1 MNQIPKT
8 SDNILT
14 NLEPALPSSAAL
26 CRGPS
31 IQPKLSLPSLPSI
44 LRYAY
49 QGNIYRN

>member
-1 MNQIPKT
+1 MTRIPKT

-14 NLEPALPSSAAL
+14 NLEPAPPSSTAL

-31 IQPKLSLPSLPSI
+31 IHPKLSLPSLPSI

-49 QGNIYRN
+49 QGNVYRN